1 MNWLIYFN
9 KKNIIEKTYDKE
21 KFYQHVLSSGFE
33 NIDTQVYDSWGI
45 LKVYGT
51 EQSIKLF
58 RNTIKDFYTFD
69 NLTVHFIG

>member
-1 MNWLIYFN
+1 MNWLISFN

-21 KFYQHVLSSGFE
+21 KFYQHVISSGFE

-45 LKVYGT
+45 LKVHGT

-58 RNTIKDFYTFD
+58 KNAIKDFYTSD
-69 NLTVHFIG
+69 SLTFHFIG